1 MRCKKKIRTCFDITC
16 DCEDGAET
24 GKEVA
29 HAEMIVRVVNSD
41 ANPYGMAGTRI
52 HDFDHPDW
60 RQDIDILVPGAGEKL
75 AYITI
80 PKSTSYEDA
89 KLKLS
94 IFKKWLKKLELKEKF
109 QFTF

>member
-1 MRCKKKIRTCFDITC
+1 MQEKLGPVFDITC

-24 GKEVA
+24 GKEVE
-29 HAEMIVRVVNSD
+29 HAEMIVRVVNSE
-41 ANPYGMAGTRI
+41 ANKYAMAGTRI

-89 KLKLS
+89 KTQVEY
-94 IFKKWLKKLELKEKF
+94 IQEAAKESWYF
-109 QFTF
+109 